1 MGDVSEVDFKQPT
14 MKKSPKSI
22 VTLILD
28 ILLCRGD
35 MESKEKLEV
44 EPITIKELKV
54 GNDRFWN
61 DVMFYVVWMGVAGV
75 GALVTSFLQSFFLH
89 RGCVNVVD
97 TIRKE
102 YLAAVLRQDAAWFDV
117 NPSGVITSQLNDN
130 IARIQDGMGDKLGLL
145 VRGFS
150 MFFSSVIVCCV
161 ISWQITLISLT
172 MGPISAMTLALLGKV
187 NAVSLSKALKSLTM
201 AASIGEESVM
211 NVKTVQSCNGQQHMV
226 QKYSDALQRALK
238 YAVRGHFW
246 MGFFEGLS
254 FFQIYVI
261 IGLALWFGCYGY
273 YHGLVDHRGDVLLCV
288 NTISLT
294 AYYLGMLGPHMM
306 ALLKARVSAAVIY
319 HTIDRIP
326 EGHPR
331 KTSDLKK
338 EITAGQVVFDNVS
351 FTYPTRD
358 KSVLNGLSWEARAG
372 ETIALVGP
380 SGCGKSTSI
389 ALLARLYQANS
400 GRITI
405 DGVDLHDID
414 VTALRKRIGIVQQ
427 EPQLFSGTVKENI
440 SLNRE
445 DIDEQKIRK
454 AADIANATGFIEQL
468 QNGFDTF
475 LGPGGVTLSGGQ
487 KQRIA
492 IARAIVTD
500 PCLLFLDEATSALD
514 VNSEKIVQAALEKA
528 AKGRTTITIAH
539 RLCTIQNVGRI
550 FVLEQGKVV
559 EVGSHAEL
567 MDREGIYAKLVKAQ
581 QFEEVVIPNN
591 TLEKDRDSKMEVGR
605 DRTSIISKKSRAGSR
620 PSLCILGTEYMP
632 NEYGTKSKFS
642 SGLLMVYR
650 NMKGSYLLAFASLS
664 VAFIRSLELPAL
676 GLAYLYAFQSLQM
689 SKETYENYAIYAFLV
704 SLGCGLV
711 IWFSQCLSFF
721 FSGWLGERV
730 MDRLKVRLLRTLLHR
745 PVAYFDSKETSPA
758 SCVATISQHSPNA
771 MAALDYRVMTNVSNI
786 FASLIG
792 VCIATRLMLVRT
804 MYKVDVVVLSIS
816 LLTMA
821 LLNIRISH
829 KCHEKRDREDTSAE
843 LAVEIVERARTIQ
856 LAAVEDCFLQKYCRQ
871 RFAAARFDRRIGLVE
886 AINFAI
892 TQSFVFFCDLSCYVL
907 GTHLIYSG
915 LYSTERVFFAFL
927 GAQFSGWSI
936 MYSAPYFPELVK
948 ADGSARVLFEI
959 LDDQSIQI
967 YESGSKPSITGNVKL
982 NNVRFSYPCRPN
994 LNVVNGLSLAA
1005 THGESIAIVGPS
1017 GCGKSTVISLL
1028 QRFYDTEHGSV
1039 CIDDRNISDINM
1051 RYLRSKL
1058 TLVGQ
1063 EPVLFKGSILEN
1075 VLLGAD
1081 GCSRDDAIAACRMA
1095 NAAKFIEMLPEAY
1108 ETDVGEKGQA
1118 LSGGQ
1123 KQRIAIARAL
1133 VRKPQILLLDE
1144 ATSAL
1149 DTQNEQVVQQALN
1162 EAKIG
1167 RTTIII
1173 AHRLS
1178 SIQHCD
1184 SAFLGAQF
1192 SGWSIMYSAP
1202 YFPELVKADGSA
1214 RVLFG
1219 ILDDQ
1224 STQIY
1229 ESGSKSSITGNVKV
1243 NNVRFSYPSRPNLN
1257 VVDGLSLAA
1266 ARGESIAIVGP
1277 SGCGKSTV
1285 ISLLQRFYDTEH
1297 GSVCIDNKNIADI
1310 NMRYLRS
1317 KLTLVGQEP
1326 VLFKG

>member
-1 MGDVSEVDFKQPT
+1 MMEDVSADSKQST

-28 ILLCRGD
+28 ILLCRGE

-44 EPITIKELKV
+44 EPISLKELFRFATPLDTFYLTVGTVCALMGGAIQPFVLILGGWITTVYLQPEEKV
-54 GNDRFWN
+54 GNDKFWN
-61 DVMFYVVWMGVAGV
+61 DVMFYVVWMGIAGV
-75 GALVTSFLQSFFLH
+75 GALVTSFLQSFFLQ

-102 YLAAVLRQDAAWFDV
+102 YLAAVLRQDAAWFDE
-117 NPSGVITSQLNDN
+117 NPSGVITSQLNNN

-150 MFFSSVIVCCV
+150 MFFSSVIICCV

-187 NAVSLSKALKSLTM
+187 NAVSLGKALRSLTA
-201 AASIGEESVM
+201 AASICEESVM
-211 NVKTVQSCNGQQHMV
+211 NVKSVQSCNGQQHMI
-226 QKYSDALQRALK
+226 QKYSDALRRSLK

-306 ALLKARVSAAVIY
+306 ALLKAR
-319 HTIDRIP
+319 IP
-326 EGHPR
+326 EGDPR
-331 KTSDLKK
+331 KTSASKK
-338 EITAGQVVFDNVS
+338 EITAGHVVFDNVG

-405 DGVDLHDID
+405 DGLDLYDID

-427 EPQLFSGTVKENI
+427 EPQLFNGTVRENI
-440 SLNRE
+440 SLNRK
-445 DIDEQKIRK
+445 DIDEQKIRM
-454 AADIANATGFIEQL
+454 AADIANATGFIKQL

-539 RLCTIQNVGRI
+539 RLSTIQNVGRI

-559 EVGSHAEL
+559 EVGSHSEL
-567 MDREGIYAKLVKAQ
+567 MDKNGIYAKLIKAQ
-581 QFEEVVIPNN
+581 QFEEVVVSNN
-591 TLEKDRDSKMEVGR
+591 TTEKDSDLAMEVGK
-605 DRTSIISKKSRAGSR
+605 DGTSLISKKSRAGSQ
-620 PSLCILGTEYMP
+620 PSLCNLGTGSMPHEYRT
-632 NEYGTKSKFS
+632 NSRFS

-650 NMKGSYLLAFASLS
+650 NLKGSYFLAFASLV
-664 VAFIRSLELPAL
+664 VASIRSLELPAL

-689 SKETYENYAIYAFLV
+689 TEETYENYAIYAFLV

-745 PVAYFDSKETSPA
+745 PMAYFDSKETSPA
-758 SCVATISQHSPNA
+758 SCVAAISQHSPNA
-771 MAALDYRVMTNVSNI
+771 LAALDYRLMTNVSNI

-792 VCIATRLMLVRT
+792 VCIAYAFSWHLGILGT
-804 MYKVDVVVLSIS
+804 VLSLS

-829 KCHEKRDREDTSAE
+829 KCHEKRDREDASAE

-856 LAAVEDCFLQKYCRQ
+856 LAAVENCFLQKYCRQ
-871 RFAAARFDRRIGLVE
+871 RLAAAQFDRRIGLVE

-907 GTHLIYSG
+907 GTHLIYIG

-959 LDDQSIQI
+959 LDDQSTQT
-967 YESGSKPSITGNVKL
+967 YESGSKPLITGNVKL
-982 NNVRFSYPCRPN
+982 NNVRFSYPSRPN
-994 LNVVNGLSLAA
+994 LNVVNGLSLTAA
-1005 THGESIAIVGPS
+1005 HGESIAIVGPS

-1028 QRFYDTEHGSV
+1028 QRFYDTQHGSV
-1039 CIDDRNISDINM
+1039 CIDDKNISDINV
-1051 RYLRSKL
+1051 RHLRSKL

-1081 GCSRDDAIAACRMA
+1081 DCTREDAIAACRMA

-1162 EAKIG
+1162 EAKVG

-1184 SAFLGAQF
+1184 RIFYIENG
-1192 SGWSIMYSAP
+1192 
-1202 YFPELVKADGSA
+1202 
-1214 RVLFG
+1214 RVV
-1219 ILDDQ
+1219 
-1224 STQIY
+1224 
-1229 ESGSKSSITGNVKV
+1229 ESGTHTSLVEMKGKYARL
-1243 NNVRFSYPSRPNLN
+1243 VRTQ
-1257 VVDGLSLAA
+1257 DLS
-1266 ARGESIAIVGP
+1266 
-1277 SGCGKSTV
+1277 
-1285 ISLLQRFYDTEH
+1285 Q
-1297 GSVCIDNKNIADI
+1297 
-1310 NMRYLRS
+1310 
-1317 KLTLVGQEP
+1317 
-1326 VLFKG
+1326 

>member
-1 MGDVSEVDFKQPT
+1 MSTDTLKLSRIPGRTVRQSKSCAGGHTIKHMMEDVSADSKQST

-28 ILLCRGD
+28 ILLCRGE

-44 EPITIKELKV
+44 EPISLKELVLLNFLFISFPNMRFATPLDTFYLTVGTVCALMGGAIQPFVLILGGWITTVYLQPEEKV
-54 GNDRFWN
+54 GNDKFWN
-61 DVMFYVVWMGVAGV
+61 DVMFYVVWMGIAGV
-75 GALVTSFLQSFFLH
+75 GALVTSFLQSFFLQ

-102 YLAAVLRQDAAWFDV
+102 YLAAVLRQDAAWFDE
-117 NPSGVITSQLNDN
+117 NPSGVITSQLNNN

-150 MFFSSVIVCCV
+150 MFFSSVIICCV

-187 NAVSLSKALKSLTM
+187 NAVSLGKALRSLTA
-201 AASIGEESVM
+201 AASICEESVM
-211 NVKTVQSCNGQQHMV
+211 NVKSVQSCNGQQHMI
-226 QKYSDALQRALK
+226 QKYSDALRRSLK

-326 EGHPR
+326 EGDPR
-331 KTSDLKK
+331 KTSASKK
-338 EITAGQVVFDNVS
+338 EITAGHVVFDNVG

-380 SGCGKSTSI
+380 SGC
-389 ALLARLYQANS
+389 ANRDRPARTTTLQWYCQ
-400 GRITI
+400 RE
-405 DGVDLHDID
+405 H
-414 VTALRKRIGIVQQ
+414 
-427 EPQLFSGTVKENI
+427 FSE
-440 SLNRE
+440 SE
-445 DIDEQKIRK
+445 DIDEQKIRM
-454 AADIANATGFIEQL
+454 AADIANATGFIKQL

-539 RLCTIQNVGRI
+539 RLSTIQNVGRI

-559 EVGSHAEL
+559 EVGSHSEL
-567 MDREGIYAKLVKAQ
+567 MDKNGIYAKLIKAQ
-581 QFEEVVIPNN
+581 QFEEVVVSNN
-591 TLEKDRDSKMEVGR
+591 TTEKDSDLAMEVGK
-605 DRTSIISKKSRAGSR
+605 DGTSLISKKSRAGSQ
-620 PSLCILGTEYMP
+620 PSLCNLGTGSMPHEYR
-632 NEYGTKSKFS
+632 T
-642 SGLLMVYR
+642 
-650 NMKGSYLLAFASLS
+650 
-664 VAFIRSLELPAL
+664 
-676 GLAYLYAFQSLQM
+676 
-689 SKETYENYAIYAFLV
+689 
-704 SLGCGLV
+704 
-711 IWFSQCLSFF
+711 FF

-745 PVAYFDSKETSPA
+745 PMAYFDSKETSPA
-758 SCVATISQHSPNA
+758 SCVAAISQHSPNA
-771 MAALDYRVMTNVSNI
+771 LAALDYRLMTNVSNI

-792 VCIATRLMLVRT
+792 VCIAYAFSWHLGILGT
-804 MYKVDVVVLSIS
+804 VLSLS

-829 KCHEKRDREDTSAE
+829 KCHEKRDREDASAE

-856 LAAVEDCFLQKYCRQ
+856 LAAVENCFLQKYCRQ
-871 RFAAARFDRRIGLVE
+871 RLAAAQFDRRIFCTYPEDDPGIQIGLVE

-907 GTHLIYSG
+907 GTHLIYIG

-959 LDDQSIQI
+959 LDDQSTQT
-967 YESGSKPSITGNVKL
+967 YESGSKPLITGNVKL
-982 NNVRFSYPCRPN
+982 NNVRFSYPSRPN
-994 LNVVNGLSLAA
+994 LNVVNGLSLTAA
-1005 THGESIAIVGPS
+1005 HGESIAIVGPS

-1028 QRFYDTEHGSV
+1028 QRFYDTQHGSV
-1039 CIDDRNISDINM
+1039 CIDDKNISDINV
-1051 RYLRSKL
+1051 RHLRSKL

-1081 GCSRDDAIAACRMA
+1081 DCTREDAIAACRMA

-1162 EAKIG
+1162 EAKVG

-1184 SAFLGAQF
+1184 RIFYIENG
-1192 SGWSIMYSAP
+1192 
-1202 YFPELVKADGSA
+1202 
-1214 RVLFG
+1214 RVV
-1219 ILDDQ
+1219 
-1224 STQIY
+1224 
-1229 ESGSKSSITGNVKV
+1229 ESGTHTSLVEMKGKYARL
-1243 NNVRFSYPSRPNLN
+1243 VRTQ
-1257 VVDGLSLAA
+1257 DLS
-1266 ARGESIAIVGP
+1266 
-1277 SGCGKSTV
+1277 
-1285 ISLLQRFYDTEH
+1285 Q
-1297 GSVCIDNKNIADI
+1297 
-1310 NMRYLRS
+1310 
-1317 KLTLVGQEP
+1317 
-1326 VLFKG
+1326 